1 VREHVLDAEPSP
13 DLRVYAV
20 WLHQR
25 ITDERGEIDAS
36 ILADRRVTQY
46 WDGEGVT
53 GTFFADT
60 DLGGLGASGFV
71 YDVYYVFS
79 GDARWGDVPA
89 PLAGA
94 GAPVVSNGEELVA
107 RLRTLL

>member
-1 VREHVLDAEPSP
+1 MREHVLDAEPSP

-25 ITDERGEIDAS
+25 ITDKRGAIDDS
-36 ILADRRVTQY
+36 ILADPRVKQY
-46 WDGEGVT
+46 WDAEGIT
-53 GTFFADT
+53 GTFFAET

-71 YDVYYVFS
+71 YDVYYLFG

-89 PLAGA
+89 PLAGS
-94 GAPVVSNGEELVA
+94 GVPVISSGDALLA
-107 RLRTLL
+107 KLRALL